1 MCNINYYSPFRKS
14 FRFCYHHISFCKSKK
29 KLISFVSK
37 IDYLSFIQITT
48 FENVK
53 LFFYI
58 TLKTLNL
65 HLIKIVKSK
74 AIYSIMTSQE
84 IRQKFLDYFKSK
96 EHLIVPSAPIVLK
109 DDPTLMF
116 SNSGMTQ
123 FKDYF
128 LGYKEPKAP
137 RIADTQ
143 KCLRVS
149 GKHND
154 LDDVGRD
161 TYHHTMFEMLG
172 NWSFGDYFKK
182 DAIAFAWELLTEVY
196 GIPKENLYV
205 TIFEGD
211 ASENLER
218 DQDAYDFWK
227 SHISEDRIINGNKK
241 DNFWEMGASGPCGP
255 CSEIHV
261 DLRSEEEKAKVS
273 GLELVNN
280 DHPQVVE
287 VWNLVFMEFN
297 RKADGS
303 LEKLPA
309 QHVDTGMGFERLC
322 MALQGKS
329 SNYDTDVFTPLIA
342 KVEEL
347 SGKKYTGILKDEKD
361 IAIRVVVDHI
371 RAVSFA
377 IADGQLPS
385 SGGAGYVI
393 RRILRRGVSYS
404 YRFLDMKE
412 PFLYKLVAVLQE
424 QMGKFFPEL
433 EKQGALVIEVI
444 KSEEESFLRTIENG
458 LIRVEK
464 LIQQTIESNLKVLP
478 SNEVF
483 ELYDTYGFPDDL
495 TRIIAEEK
503 GLTIDETGFEARKK
517 EQQDRSR
524 GGAEQKVHDWV
535 ILEEKAEN
543 FVGYDQLESETY
555 ITRYRKIENKDG
567 EFYQVVLSETPF
579 YPDGG
584 GQVGDKGLLENAT
597 ESFEV
602 LETKK
607 ENGLI
612 ISLIN
617 GLPKDAGAVFY
628 AKVNVAERKNSQANH
643 SVTHLLH
650 EALREV
656 LGTHVEQ
663 KGSYVGPDYL
673 RFDFSHFNK
682 MTEEELALVEN
693 KVNAKIKESIALQE
707 FRSIPIQEALD
718 KGAMALFGE
727 KYGDSVRMIQFGSS
741 KELCGGTH
749 VKNTS
754 EIGHF
759 KILSESSAAAGIRRI
774 EAISG
779 DESEKYFKN
788 LEKQVAELSQLLKS
802 KDIIRS
808 IEKLMEENASL
819 KSEVEA
825 FKKEKAKGEIG
836 DWKNAYEQKGDKQL
850 LVKKTSLDAGSVKDI
865 VFQLKREIPTSVT
878 IILSDADGK
887 PMITVGVS
895 DDLAAN
901 YQAGAIVKDLAKE
914 IQGGGGGNPGFATA
928 GGKNLDGLEN
938 AYQKALNI

>member
-1 MCNINYYSPFRKS
+1 MRQ
-14 FRFCYHHISFCKSKK
+14 
-29 KLISFVSK
+29 KL
-37 IDYLSFIQITT
+37 YT
-48 FENVK
+48 
-53 LFFYI
+53 
-58 TLKTLNL
+58 
-65 HLIKIVKSK
+65 
-74 AIYSIMTSQE
+74 MTSQE
-84 IRQKFLDYFKSK
+84 IRQQFLDFFESK
-96 EHLIVPSAPIVLK
+96 GHLIVPSAPIVLK

-128 LGYKEPKAP
+128 LGYKEPKAS

-182 DAIAFAWELLTEVY
+182 EAIDWAWELLTEVY
-196 GIPKENLYV
+196 KIPKENLYV

-211 ASENLER
+211 EKENLER
-218 DQDAYDFWK
+218 DNEAYNYWK
-227 SHISEDRIINGNKK
+227 AHISEDRIINGNKK

-273 GLELVNN
+273 GLELVND

-287 VWNLVFMEFN
+287 IWNLVFMQFN

-303 LEKLPA
+303 LENLPA
-309 QHVDTGMGFERLC
+309 KHIDTGMGFERLC
-322 MALQGKS
+322 MALQQKE

-347 SGKKYTGILKDEKD
+347 SGKKYTGILTDEKD

-385 SGGAGYVI
+385 NGGAGYVI
-393 RRILRRGVSYS
+393 RRILRRGISYA
-404 YRFLDMKE
+404 YRFLDRKE
-412 PFLYKLVAVLQE
+412 PFLYQLVAVLQE

-433 EKQGALVIEVI
+433 EKQGTLVTEVI
-444 KSEEESFLRTIENG
+444 KSEEESFLRTIETG

-464 LIQQTIESNLKVLP
+464 LIQQTIADGKKVLP
-478 SNEVF
+478 TEEVF

-503 GLTIDETGFEARKK
+503 GLTIDEAGFEQALN
-517 EQQDRSR
+517 
-524 GGAEQKVHDWV
+524 EQKQRSKADSAQKVYDWV
-535 ILEEKAEN
+535 TLEEKPEN
-543 FVGYDQLESETY
+543 FVGYDKTESETY
-555 ITRYRKIENKDG
+555 ITRYRKVENKDG
-567 EFYQVVLSETPF
+567 EFYQVVLSESPF
-579 YPDGG
+579 YPEGG
-584 GQVGDKGLLENAT
+584 GQVGDKGVLENAV

-617 GLPKDAGAVFY
+617 GLPKDAGAIFY
-628 AKVNVAERKNSQANH
+628 AKVNASERKNSQANH

-663 KGSYVGPDYL
+663 KGSFVGPDYL
-673 RFDFSHFNK
+673 RFDFSHFSK
-682 MTEEELALVEN
+682 MTEEELKLVED

-707 FRSIPIQEALD
+707 FRNIPIQEALD
-718 KGAMALFGE
+718 RGAMALFGE
-727 KYGDSVRMIQFGSS
+727 KYGDNVRMIQFGTSM
-741 KELCGGTH
+741 ELCGGTH

-759 KILSESSAAAGIRRI
+759 KIVSESSAAAGIRRI

-779 DESEKYFKN
+779 DKSAEYFKN
-788 LEKQVAELSQLLKS
+788 LEKQITELSQLLKS
-802 KDIIRS
+802 KDIVKS
-808 IEKLMEENASL
+808 IEKLIEENTSL

-850 LVKKTSLDAGSVKDI
+850 LVKKTSLDAASVKDI

-878 IILSDADGK
+878 VILSDADGK

-901 YQAGAIVKDLAKE
+901 YQAGTIVKDLAKE

-938 AYQKALNI
+938 AYQKALTL

>member
-1 MCNINYYSPFRKS
+1 M
-14 FRFCYHHISFCKSKK
+14 
-29 KLISFVSK
+29 
-37 IDYLSFIQITT
+37 
-48 FENVK
+48 
-53 LFFYI
+53 
-58 TLKTLNL
+58 
-65 HLIKIVKSK
+65 
-74 AIYSIMTSQE
+74 MTSQE

-96 EHLIVPSAPIVLK
+96 DHLIVPSAPIVLK

-211 ASENLER
+211 ASENLDR
-218 DQDAYDFWK
+218 DQDAYDYWK
-227 SHISEDRIINGNKK
+227 AVISEDRIINGNKK

-261 DLRSEEEKAKVS
+261 DLRTPEEKAKIS

-347 SGKKYTGILKDEKD
+347 SGKKYTGILEDEKD

-385 SGGAGYVI
+385 NGGAGYVI
-393 RRILRRGVSYS
+393 RRILRRGISYS
-404 YRFLDMKE
+404 YRFLDRKE

-424 QMGKFFPEL
+424 QMGTFFPEL
-433 EKQGALVIEVI
+433 EKQGSLVTEVI
-444 KSEEESFLRTIENG
+444 KSEEESFLRTIETG

-464 LIQQTIESNLKVLP
+464 LIQQTIANNAKVLP
-478 SNEVF
+478 TEEVF

-503 GLTIDETGFEARKK
+503 GLTIDEKGFEQALN
-517 EQQDRSR
+517 
-524 GGAEQKVHDWV
+524 EQKQRSKADSAQKVYDWV
-535 ILEEKAEN
+535 TLEEREEN
-543 FVGYDQLESETY
+543 FVGYDKFESETS
-555 ITRYRKIENKDG
+555 ITRYRKVENKDG
-567 EFYQVVLSETPF
+567 EFYQVVLSESPF
-579 YPDGG
+579 YPEGG
-584 GQVGDKGLLENAT
+584 GQIGDKGVLENAT

-617 GLPKDAGAVFY
+617 GLPKDASAIFY
-628 AKVNVAERKNSQANH
+628 AKVNVTDRKNSQANH

-650 EALREV
+650 EALRDV

-663 KGSYVGPDYL
+663 KGSFVGPDYL

-682 MTEEELALVEN
+682 MTEEELALVEE

-707 FRSIPIQEALD
+707 FRNIPIQEALD
-718 KGAMALFGE
+718 RGAMALFGE

-759 KILSESSAAAGIRRI
+759 KIVSESSAAAGIRRI

-779 DESEKYFKN
+779 DKSEEYFKG
-788 LEKQVAELSQLLKS
+788 LEKQIAELSQLLKS
-802 KDIIRS
+802 KDVVRS
-808 IEKLMEENASL
+808 IEKLIEENAVL
-819 KSEVEA
+819 KSEVEG

-865 VFQLKREIPTSVT
+865 VFQLKKKIPTSVT

-928 GGKNLDGLEN
+928 GGKNIDGLEN

>member
-1 MCNINYYSPFRKS
+1 
-14 FRFCYHHISFCKSKK
+14 
-29 KLISFVSK
+29 
-37 IDYLSFIQITT
+37 
-48 FENVK
+48 
-53 LFFYI
+53 
-58 TLKTLNL
+58 
-65 HLIKIVKSK
+65 
-74 AIYSIMTSQE
+74 MTSQQ
-84 IRQKFLDYFKSK
+84 IRQQFLDFFKSK

-128 LGYKEPKAP
+128 LGYKEPKAS

-182 DAIAFAWELLTEVY
+182 EAISWAWELLTEVY
-196 GIPKENLYV
+196 KIPKENLYV

-211 ASENLER
+211 EKENLER
-218 DQDAYDFWK
+218 DTEAYDLWK
-227 SHISEDRIINGNKK
+227 QFISEDRIINGNKK

-261 DLRSEEEKAKVS
+261 DLRSEEEKSKVS
-273 GLELVNN
+273 GLDLVNN

-287 VWNLVFMEFN
+287 IWNLVFMQFN

-303 LEKLPA
+303 LENLPA
-309 QHVDTGMGFERLC
+309 RHIDTGMGFERLC
-322 MALQGKS
+322 MALQQKE

-347 SGKKYTGILKDEKD
+347 SGKKYTGILTDEKD
-361 IAIRVVVDHI
+361 IAIRVIVDHI

-385 SGGAGYVI
+385 NGGAGYVI
-393 RRILRRGVSYS
+393 RRILRRGISYA
-404 YRFLDMKE
+404 YRFLDRKE
-412 PFLYKLVAVLQE
+412 PFLYQLVAVLQE

-433 EKQGALVIEVI
+433 EKQGTLVTEVI
-444 KSEEESFLRTIENG
+444 KSEEESFLRTIETG
-458 LIRVEK
+458 LIRVDK
-464 LIQQTIESNLKVLP
+464 LIQQTISEGKKVLP
-478 SNEVF
+478 TEEVF

-503 GLTIDETGFEARKK
+503 GLTIDEAGFEQALN
-517 EQQDRSR
+517 
-524 GGAEQKVHDWV
+524 EQKQRSKADSAQKVYDWV
-535 ILEEKAEN
+535 TLEEKPEN
-543 FVGYDQLESETY
+543 FVGYDKTESETY
-555 ITRYRKIENKDG
+555 ITRYRKVENKDG
-567 EFYQVVLSETPF
+567 EFYQVVLSESPF
-579 YPDGG
+579 YPEGG
-584 GQVGDKGLLENAT
+584 GQIGDKGVLENAV

-628 AKVNVAERKNSQANH
+628 AKVNSSDRKNSQANH

-663 KGSYVGPDYL
+663 KGSFVGPDYL
-673 RFDFSHFNK
+673 RFDFSHFSK
-682 MTEEELALVEN
+682 MTEDELALVEE
-693 KVNAKIKESIALQE
+693 KVNAKIQESIALQE
-707 FRSIPIQEALD
+707 FRNIPIQEALD
-718 KGAMALFGE
+718 RGAMALFGE
-727 KYGDSVRMIQFGSS
+727 KYGDNVRMIQFGTSM
-741 KELCGGTH
+741 ELCGGTH

-754 EIGHF
+754 EIGLF
-759 KILSESSAAAGIRRI
+759 KIVSESSAAAGIRRI

-779 DESEKYFKN
+779 DKSAEYFKN
-788 LEKQVAELSQLLKS
+788 LEKQIAALSQLLKS
-802 KDIIRS
+802 KDVVRS
-808 IEKLMEENASL
+808 IEKLIEENAAL

-825 FKKEKAKGEIG
+825 FKKEKAKGEI
-836 DWKNAYEQKGDKQL
+836 DNWKGAYEQKGDKLL

-865 VFQLKREIPTSVT
+865 VFQLKREIPTSITV
-878 IILSDADGK
+878 ILSDADNK

-895 DDLAAN
+895 DDLAGI
-901 YQAGAIVKDLAKE
+901 YQAGALIKELARE

>member
-1 MCNINYYSPFRKS
+1 
-14 FRFCYHHISFCKSKK
+14 
-29 KLISFVSK
+29 
-37 IDYLSFIQITT
+37 
-48 FENVK
+48 
-53 LFFYI
+53 
-58 TLKTLNL
+58 
-65 HLIKIVKSK
+65 
-74 AIYSIMTSQE
+74 MTSQE

-96 EHLIVPSAPIVLK
+96 DHLIVPSAPIVLK

-123 FKDYF
+123 FKDFF
-128 LGYKEPKAP
+128 LGYKTPTAP

-205 TIFEGD
+205 TVFEGD

-241 DNFWEMGASGPCGP
+241 DNFWEMGESGPCGP

-261 DLRSEEEKAKVS
+261 DLRTPEEKARVS

-297 RKADGS
+297 RKADRT

-347 SGKKYTGILKDEKD
+347 SGKKYTGILEDEKD

-371 RAVSFA
+371 RAVAFA
-377 IADGQLPS
+377 IADGQLPA

-393 RRILRRGVSYS
+393 RRILRRGISYA

-412 PFLYKLVAVLQE
+412 PFLYQLVAVLQE
-424 QMGKFFPEL
+424 QMGPFFPEL
-433 EKQGALVIEVI
+433 EKQGTLVTEVI
-444 KSEEESFLRTIENG
+444 KSEEESFLKTIETG

-464 LIQQTIESNLKVLP
+464 LIQQTIADGQKTLP
-478 SNEVF
+478 TLEVF

-503 GLTIDETGFEARKK
+503 GLTIDEDGFKAEK
-517 EQQDRSR
+517 EKQRLRSKEDS
-524 GGAEQKVHDWV
+524 AQKVYDWV
-535 ILEEKAEN
+535 TLEEREEN
-543 FVGYDQLESETY
+543 FVGYDKTESEAY
-555 ITRYRKIENKDG
+555 ITRYRKVENKDG
-567 EFYQVVLSETPF
+567 EFYQVVLSESPF
-579 YPDGG
+579 YPEGG
-584 GQVGDKGLLENAT
+584 GQVGDKGTLENASET
-597 ESFEV
+597 FEV

-612 ISLIN
+612 VSLIS
-617 GLPKDAGAVFY
+617 GLPKDAGALFY
-628 AKVNVAERKNSQANH
+628 AKVNADDRKNSQANH

-650 EALREV
+650 EALRDV
-656 LGTHVEQ
+656 LGMHVEQ
-663 KGSYVGPDYL
+663 KGSFVGPDYL
-673 RFDFSHFNK
+673 RFDFSHFSK
-682 MTEEELALVEN
+682 MSEEEMALVEE
-693 KVNAKIKESIALQE
+693 KVNHKIKESIALQE
-707 FRSIPIQEALD
+707 FRNIPIQEAMD

-727 KYGDSVRMIQFGSS
+727 KYGNSVRMIQFGSS

-749 VKNTS
+749 VKNTI

-759 KILSESSAAAGIRRI
+759 KIVSESSAAAGIRRI

-779 DESEKYFKN
+779 DKSEEYFKN

-802 KDIIRS
+802 KDIVRS
-808 IEKLMEENASL
+808 IEKLMEENTSL
-819 KSEVEA
+819 KSEVESL
-825 FKKEKAKGEIG
+825 KKEKAKGEIG
-836 DWKNAYEQKGDKQL
+836 DWKGAYEQKGNKLL
-850 LVKKTSLDAGSVKDI
+850 LVKRTSLDAGSIKDI
-865 VFQLKREIPTSVT
+865 VFQLKKEIPTSITV
-878 IILSDADGK
+878 ILSDADGK

-895 DDLAAN
+895 DDLAGI
-901 YQAGAIVKDLAKE
+901 YQAGALIKDLAKE

-928 GGKNLDGLEN
+928 GGKNLSGLEN

>member
-1 MCNINYYSPFRKS
+1 MP
-14 FRFCYHHISFCKSKK
+14 
-29 KLISFVSK
+29 
-37 IDYLSFIQITT
+37 
-48 FENVK
+48 
-53 LFFYI
+53 
-58 TLKTLNL
+58 
-65 HLIKIVKSK
+65 K
-74 AIYSIMTSQE
+74 AQTMTSQE
-84 IRQKFLDYFKSK
+84 IRQQFLDFFKSK

-128 LGYKEPKAP
+128 LGYKEPKSS

-182 DAIAFAWELLTEVY
+182 EAITWAWELLTEVY

-211 ASENLER
+211 EKENLER
-218 DQDAYDFWK
+218 DTEAYDLWK
-227 SHISEDRIINGNKK
+227 QFISEDRIINGNKK

-261 DLRSEEEKAKVS
+261 DLRTAEEKAKVS

-287 VWNLVFMEFN
+287 IWNLVFMQFN

-303 LEKLPA
+303 LENLPA
-309 QHVDTGMGFERLC
+309 KHIDTGMGFERLC
-322 MALQGKS
+322 MALQQKE

-347 SGKKYTGILKDEKD
+347 SGKKYTGILTDEKD

-385 SGGAGYVI
+385 NGGAGYVI
-393 RRILRRGVSYS
+393 RRILRRGISYA
-404 YRFLDMKE
+404 YRFLDRKE
-412 PFLYKLVAVLQE
+412 PFLFELVAVLQN
-424 QMGKFFPEL
+424 QMGTFFPEL
-433 EKQGALVIEVI
+433 QKQGTLVTEVI
-444 KSEEESFLRTIENG
+444 KSEEESFLKTIENG

-464 LIQQTIESNLKVLP
+464 LIQQTISEGKKVLP
-478 SNEVF
+478 SEEVF

-503 GLTIDETGFEARKK
+503 GLTIDEVGFEAEMAKQKQRSKK
-517 EQQDRSR
+517 DS
-524 GGAEQKVHDWV
+524 AAKVYDWV
-535 ILEEKAEN
+535 VLEEKPET
-543 FVGYDQLESETY
+543 FVGYDVLESETY

-567 EFYQVVLSETPF
+567 EFYQIVLSNSPF
-579 YPDGG
+579 YPEGG
-584 GQVGDKGLLENAT
+584 GQVGDKGVIENAT

-628 AKVNVAERKNSQANH
+628 AKVNVADRKNSQANH
-643 SVTHLLH
+643 SATHLLH

-673 RFDFSHFNK
+673 RFDFSHFSK
-682 MTEEELALVEN
+682 MTEEELALVEE
-693 KVNAKIKESIALQE
+693 KVNVKIKENLALQE
-707 FRSIPIQEALD
+707 FRNIPIQEALD

-727 KYGDSVRMIQFGSS
+727 KYGDNVRMIQFGTS

-749 VKNTS
+749 VKTTS

-759 KILSESSAAAGIRRI
+759 KLSSESSTAAGIRRI

-779 DESEKYFKN
+779 EKSEEYFKN
-788 LEKQVAELSQLLKS
+788 LETQVSEISQLLKS
-802 KDIIRS
+802 KDLIKS
-808 IEKLMEENASL
+808 IEKLLEENSAL
-819 KSEVEA
+819 KSEIDS
-825 FKKEKAKGEIG
+825 FKKEKAKGEIQN
-836 DWKNAYEQKGDKQL
+836 WKNDFEDKNGKKL

-865 VFQLKREIPTSVT
+865 VFQLKKDTPNSV
-878 IILSDADGK
+878 IIIISDANEK

-895 DDLAAN
+895 SDLEAT
-901 YQAGAIVKDLAKE
+901 YHAGNIIKDLAKE

-928 GGKNLDGLEN
+928 GGKNLAGIEN
-938 AYQKALNI
+938 AYQKALEI

>member
-1 MCNINYYSPFRKS
+1 
-14 FRFCYHHISFCKSKK
+14 
-29 KLISFVSK
+29 
-37 IDYLSFIQITT
+37 
-48 FENVK
+48 
-53 LFFYI
+53 
-58 TLKTLNL
+58 
-65 HLIKIVKSK
+65 
-74 AIYSIMTSQE
+74 MTSQE
-84 IRQKFLDYFKSK
+84 IRQQFLDFFKSK

-128 LGYKEPKAP
+128 LGYKEPKST

-182 DAIAFAWELLTEVY
+182 EAITWAWELLTEVY
-196 GIPKENLYV
+196 KIPKENLYV

-211 ASENLER
+211 EKENLER
-218 DQDAYDFWK
+218 DNEAYDLWK
-227 SHISEDRIINGNKK
+227 QFISEDRIINGNKK

-261 DLRSEEEKAKVS
+261 DLRSEEEKAKIS

-287 VWNLVFMEFN
+287 IWNLVFMQFN

-303 LEKLPA
+303 LENLPA
-309 QHVDTGMGFERLC
+309 KHIDTGMGFERLC
-322 MALQGKS
+322 MALQQKE

-347 SGKKYTGILKDEKD
+347 SGKKYTGILTDEKD

-385 SGGAGYVI
+385 NGGAGYVI
-393 RRILRRGVSYS
+393 RRILRRGISYA
-404 YRFLDMKE
+404 YRFLDRKE
-412 PFLYKLVAVLQE
+412 PFLFELVAVLQD

-433 EKQGALVIEVI
+433 EKQGNLVTEVI
-444 KSEEESFLRTIENG
+444 KSEEESFLKTIENG
-458 LIRVEK
+458 LLRVEK
-464 LIQQTIESNLKVLP
+464 LIQQTITDGKKILP
-478 SNEVF
+478 SEEVF

-503 GLTIDETGFEARKK
+503 GLTIDEAGFEAEMAKQKQRSKK
-517 EQQDRSR
+517 DS
-524 GGAEQKVHDWV
+524 AAKVYDWV
-535 ILEEKAEN
+535 VLEEKPET
-543 FVGYDQLESETY
+543 FVGYDQLETETY

-567 EFYQVVLSETPF
+567 EFYQVVLSNSPF
-579 YPDGG
+579 YPEGG
-584 GQVGDKGLLENAT
+584 GQIGDKGLLENAV

-612 ISLIN
+612 ISLIK

-628 AKVNVAERKNSQANH
+628 AKVNSSDRRNSQANH
-643 SVTHLLH
+643 SATHLLH

-673 RFDFSHFNK
+673 RFDFSHFSK
-682 MTEEELALVEN
+682 MTDEELALVES
-693 KVNAKIKESIALQE
+693 KVNAKIKGNLSLQE
-707 FRSIPIQEALD
+707 FRNIPIQEALD
-718 KGAMALFGE
+718 RGAMALFGE
-727 KYGDSVRMIQFGSS
+727 KYGDNVRMIQFGSS

-749 VKNTS
+749 VKSTS

-759 KILSESSAAAGIRRI
+759 KIVSESSAAAGIRRI

-779 DESEKYFKN
+779 EKSEEYFRN
-788 LEKQVAELSQLLKS
+788 LETQFTEVSQLLKS
-802 KDIIRS
+802 KDLIKS
-808 IEKLMEENASL
+808 IEKLLEENSAL
-819 KSEVEA
+819 KSEIES
-825 FKKEKAKGEIG
+825 FKKEKAKGEIQN
-836 DWKNAYEQKGDKQL
+836 WKNDFEDKNGKKL
-850 LVKKTSLDAGSVKDI
+850 LVKKTSLDAASVKDI
-865 VFQLKREIPTSVT
+865 VFQLKKEIPNSIT
-878 IILSDADGK
+878 IIISDAGEK

-895 DDLAAN
+895 ADLETN
-901 YQAGAIVKDLAKE
+901 YHAGNIVKELAKE

-928 GGKNLDGLEN
+928 GGKNLDGIQN
-938 AYQKALNI
+938 AYQKALEI

>member
-1 MCNINYYSPFRKS
+1 
-14 FRFCYHHISFCKSKK
+14 
-29 KLISFVSK
+29 
-37 IDYLSFIQITT
+37 
-48 FENVK
+48 
-53 LFFYI
+53 
-58 TLKTLNL
+58 
-65 HLIKIVKSK
+65 
-74 AIYSIMTSQE
+74 MTSQE

-123 FKDYF
+123 FKDFF
-128 LGYKEPKAP
+128 LGYKTPTAP

-182 DAIAFAWELLTEVY
+182 EAIAFAWELLTEVY

-211 ASENLER
+211 ASENLDR

-241 DNFWEMGASGPCGP
+241 DNFWEMGESGPCGP

-261 DLRSEEEKAKVS
+261 DLRTPEEKAKVS

-297 RKADGS
+297 RKADKS

-329 SNYDTDVFTPLIA
+329 SNYDTDVFTPLIS

-347 SGKKYTGILKDEKD
+347 SGKKYTGILEDEKD

-385 SGGAGYVI
+385 NGGAGYVI
-393 RRILRRGVSYS
+393 RRILRRGISYS

-424 QMGKFFPEL
+424 QMGPFFPEL
-433 EKQGALVIEVI
+433 EKQGKLVSEVI
-444 KSEEESFLRTIENG
+444 KSEEDSFLKTIENG

-464 LIQQTIESNLKVLP
+464 LIQQTIANNQKVLP
-478 SNEVF
+478 SEEVF

-503 GLTIDETGFEARKK
+503 GLTIDEEGFKAEMEKQK
-517 EQQDRSR
+517 LRSK
-524 GGAEQKVHDWV
+524 ADSAQKVYDWV
-535 ILEEKAEN
+535 NLESKPET
-543 FVGYDQLESETY
+543 FVGYDQTESETY
-555 ITRYRKIENKDG
+555 ITRYRKVENKDG
-567 EFYQVVLSETPF
+567 EFYQVVLSSSPF
-579 YPDGG
+579 YPEGG
-584 GQVGDKGLLENAT
+584 GQVGDKGVLENAV

-628 AKVNVAERKNSQANH
+628 AKVNASDRKNSQANH

-650 EALREV
+650 EALRDV

-682 MTEEELALVEN
+682 MTEEELALIEE
-693 KVNAKIKESIALQE
+693 KVNKKIKESIALQE
-707 FRSIPIQEALD
+707 FRNIPIQEALE

-759 KILSESSAAAGIRRI
+759 KITSEGSAAAGIRRI

-779 DESEKYFKN
+779 DKSEEYFTN
-788 LEKQVAELSQLLKS
+788 LEKQIVELSQLLKS
-802 KDIIRS
+802 KDVVRS
-808 IEKLMEENASL
+808 IEKLIEENTSL
-819 KSEVEA
+819 KAEVDA
-825 FKKEKAKGEIG
+825 LKKEKAKGEIG
-836 DWKNAYEQKGDKQL
+836 EWKNAYEQKGNKQL

-895 DDLAAN
+895 DDLSAD

-928 GGKNLDGLEN
+928 GGKNLEGLEN

>member
-1 MCNINYYSPFRKS
+1 
-14 FRFCYHHISFCKSKK
+14 
-29 KLISFVSK
+29 
-37 IDYLSFIQITT
+37 
-48 FENVK
+48 
-53 LFFYI
+53 
-58 TLKTLNL
+58 
-65 HLIKIVKSK
+65 
-74 AIYSIMTSQE
+74 MTSQE
-84 IRQKFLDYFKSK
+84 IRQQFLDFFKSK

-182 DAIAFAWELLTEVY
+182 EAIAWAWELLTEVY

-211 ASENLER
+211 DKENLDR
-218 DQDAYDFWK
+218 DQDAYNFWK
-227 SHISEDRIINGNKK
+227 AHISEDRIINGNKK
-241 DNFWEMGASGPCGP
+241 DNFWEMGESGPCGP

-261 DLRSEEEKAKVS
+261 DLRSEEEKAKIP
-273 GLELVNN
+273 GIELVNN

-322 MALQGKS
+322 MALQGKK

-342 KVEEL
+342 KVEEV
-347 SGKKYTGILKDEKD
+347 SGKKYTGILEDEKD

-385 SGGAGYVI
+385 NGGAGYVI
-393 RRILRRGVSYS
+393 RRILRRAISYS
-404 YRFLDMKE
+404 YRFLGLKE
-412 PFLYKLVAVLQE
+412 PFLYQLVAVLKN
-424 QMGKFFPEL
+424 QMGAYFPEIV
-433 EKQGALVIEVI
+433 KQENLVTEVI
-444 KSEEESFLRTIENG
+444 KEEEISFLRTIENG
-458 LIRVEK
+458 LVRVQK
-464 LIQQTIESNLKVLP
+464 LIEQTTAKGEKVLP
-478 SNEVF
+478 SEEVF

-503 GLTIDETGFEARKK
+503 GLTIDEAGFESELQKQKERSKK
-517 EQQDRSR
+517 SS
-524 GGAEQKVHDWV
+524 AQKVYDWV
-535 ILEEKAEN
+535 VLEEKEEK
-543 FVGYDQLESETY
+543 FVGYDVLESETT

-567 EFYQVVLSETPF
+567 EFYQVVLAESPF
-579 YPDGG
+579 YPEGG
-584 GQVGDKGLLENAT
+584 GQVGDKGVLENAT
-597 ESFEV
+597 ESFNV
-602 LETKK
+602 LQTNK
-607 ENGLI
+607 ENGLV
-612 ISLIN
+612 ISLID
-617 GLPKDAGAVFY
+617 GLPKDASAVFY
-628 AKVNVAERKNSQANH
+628 AKVNTTERKNSQSNH
-643 SVTHLLH
+643 SATHLLH

-673 RFDFSHFNK
+673 RFDFSHFSK
-682 MTEEELALVEN
+682 MSEEELAIVEE
-693 KVNAKIKESIALQE
+693 KVNAKVKENIALQE
-707 FRSIPIQEALD
+707 FRNIPIQEALD

-727 KYGDSVRMIQFGSS
+727 KYGDNVRMIQFGSS

-749 VKNTS
+749 VKSTG

-759 KILSESSAAAGIRRI
+759 KLVSEASAAAGIRRI
-774 EAISG
+774 EAISA
-779 DESEKYFKN
+779 DKAEEYFKSI
-788 LEKQVAELSQLLKS
+788 EKQITELSQLLKT
-802 KDIIRS
+802 KDVQKS
-808 IEKLMEENASL
+808 VEKLIDENATL
-819 KSEVEA
+819 KQEVDA
-825 FKKEKAKGEIG
+825 LKKEKAKGEIQN
-836 DWKNAYEQKGDKQL
+836 WKNDFEDKGGKKL

-865 VFQLKREIPTSVT
+865 VFQLKKEIESAVIV
-878 IILSDADGK
+878 IISDANEK
-887 PMITVGVS
+887 PMISVGVS
-895 DDLAAN
+895 ANIEAN
-901 YQAGAIVKDLAKE
+901 YNAGAIVKELAKE

-928 GGKNLDGLEN
+928 GGKNIAGIEN
-938 AYQKALNI
+938 AYQKALAL

>member
-1 MCNINYYSPFRKS
+1 
-14 FRFCYHHISFCKSKK
+14 
-29 KLISFVSK
+29 
-37 IDYLSFIQITT
+37 
-48 FENVK
+48 
-53 LFFYI
+53 
-58 TLKTLNL
+58 
-65 HLIKIVKSK
+65 
-74 AIYSIMTSQE
+74 MTSQE

-96 EHLIVPSAPIVLK
+96 DHLIIPSAPIVLK

-128 LGYKEPKAP
+128 LGYKKPKAS

-182 DAIAFAWELLTEVY
+182 EAIAFAWELLTEVY

-218 DQDAYDFWK
+218 DHDAYDFWK
-227 SHISEDRIINGNKK
+227 SLISEDRIINGNKK

-273 GLELVNN
+273 GLDLVNN

-287 VWNLVFMEFN
+287 IWNLVFMQYN

-303 LEKLPA
+303 LENLPA
-309 QHVDTGMGFERLC
+309 KHIDTGMGFERLC

-347 SGKKYTGILKDEKD
+347 SGKKYTAVLADEKD

-385 SGGAGYVI
+385 NGGAGYVI
-393 RRILRRGVSYS
+393 RRILRRGISYS
-404 YRFLDMKE
+404 YRFLGMKE

-424 QMGKFFPEL
+424 QMGTFFPEL
-433 EKQGALVIEVI
+433 QKQGTLVTEVI

-464 LIQQTIESNLKVLP
+464 LIQQTIADNQKVLP
-478 SNEVF
+478 TEEVF

-503 GLTIDETGFEARKK
+503 SLTIDEKGFEQALDKQK
-517 EQQDRSR
+517 QRSK
-524 GGAEQKVHDWV
+524 ADSAQKVYDWV
-535 ILEEKAEN
+535 TLEEKPEN
-543 FVGYDQLESETY
+543 FVGYDKFESETY
-555 ITRYRKIENKDG
+555 ITRYRKVENKDG
-567 EFYQVVLSETPF
+567 EFYQVVLSESPF
-579 YPDGG
+579 YPEGG
-584 GQVGDKGLLENAT
+584 GQVGDKGILENAA

-612 ISLIN
+612 VSLIS
-617 GLPKDAGAVFY
+617 GLPKDAGALFY
-628 AKVNVAERKNSQANH
+628 AKVNNSDRKNSQANH

-759 KILSESSAAAGIRRI
+759 KIVSESSAAAGIRRI

-788 LEKQVAELSQLLKS
+788 LEQQMTELSQLLKS

-825 FKKEKAKGEIG
+825 FKKERAKGEIG
-836 DWKNAYEQKGDKQL
+836 EWKGAYEQKGDKLL
-850 LVKKTSLDAGSVKDI
+850 LVKRTSLDAASVKDI
-865 VFQLKREIPTSVT
+865 VFQLKKEIPTSITV
-878 IILSDADGK
+878 ILSDADGK

-895 DDLAAN
+895 DDLAGI
-901 YQAGAIVKDLAKE
+901 YQAGALIKELARE

-938 AYQKALNI
+938 AYQKALNL

>member
-1 MCNINYYSPFRKS
+1 
-14 FRFCYHHISFCKSKK
+14 
-29 KLISFVSK
+29 
-37 IDYLSFIQITT
+37 
-48 FENVK
+48 
-53 LFFYI
+53 
-58 TLKTLNL
+58 
-65 HLIKIVKSK
+65 
-74 AIYSIMTSQE
+74 MTSQE

-96 EHLIVPSAPIVLK
+96 DHLIVPSAPIVLK

-128 LGYKEPKAP
+128 LGYKEPKAS

-218 DQDAYDFWK
+218 DQDAYDYWK
-227 SHISEDRIINGNKK
+227 AVISEDRIINGNKK

-287 VWNLVFMEFN
+287 IWNLVFMQYN

-303 LEKLPA
+303 LENLPA
-309 QHVDTGMGFERLC
+309 KHIDTGMGFERLC

-347 SGKKYTGILKDEKD
+347 SGKKYTGVLEDEKD

-385 SGGAGYVI
+385 NGGAGYVI
-393 RRILRRGVSYS
+393 RRILRRGISYS

-433 EKQGALVIEVI
+433 EKQGTLVTEVI
-444 KSEEESFLRTIENG
+444 KSEEESFLRTIETG

-464 LIQQTIESNLKVLP
+464 LIQQTISEGKKVLP
-478 SNEVF
+478 TQEVF

-503 GLTIDETGFEARKK
+503 GLTIDEKGFEVALN
-517 EQQDRSR
+517 
-524 GGAEQKVHDWV
+524 EQKQRSKADSAQKVYDWV
-535 ILEEKAEN
+535 ILEDKESD
-543 FVGYDQLESETY
+543 FVGYDQIEAETH
-555 ITRYRKIENKDG
+555 ITKYRKVENKDG
-567 EFYQVVLSETPF
+567 EFYQVVLSNTPF
-579 YPDGG
+579 YPEGG
-584 GQVGDKGLLENAT
+584 GQVGDKGILENAA

-617 GLPKDAGAVFY
+617 GLPKDASAIFY
-628 AKVNVAERKNSQANH
+628 AKVNATDRKNSQANH

-650 EALREV
+650 EALRDV

-682 MTEEELALVEN
+682 MTEEELALVEE

-707 FRSIPIQEALD
+707 FRNIPIQEALE

-759 KILSESSAAAGIRRI
+759 KINSESSAAAGIRRI

-779 DESEKYFKN
+779 DKSEEYFKG
-788 LEKQVAELSQLLKS
+788 LEKQITELSQLLKS
-802 KDIIRS
+802 KDVIRS
-808 IEKLMEENASL
+808 IEKLIEENASL
-819 KSEVEA
+819 KAEVEV

-836 DWKNAYEQKGDKQL
+836 DWKGAYEQKGDKLL
-850 LVKKTSLDAGSVKDI
+850 LVKRTSLDAGSIKDI
-865 VFQLKREIPTSVT
+865 VFQLKKEIPTSIT

-895 DDLAAN
+895 DDLAGI
-901 YQAGAIVKDLAKE
+901 YQAGALIKDLAKE

>member
-1 MCNINYYSPFRKS
+1 
-14 FRFCYHHISFCKSKK
+14 
-29 KLISFVSK
+29 
-37 IDYLSFIQITT
+37 
-48 FENVK
+48 
-53 LFFYI
+53 
-58 TLKTLNL
+58 
-65 HLIKIVKSK
+65 
-74 AIYSIMTSQE
+74 MTSQE

-123 FKDYF
+123 FKDFF
-128 LGYKEPKAP
+128 LGYKTPTAP

-172 NWSFGDYFKK
+172 NWSFGNYFKK
-182 DAIAFAWELLTEVY
+182 EAIAFAWELLTEVY

-211 ASENLER
+211 ASENLQR

-241 DNFWEMGASGPCGP
+241 DNFWEMGESGPCGP
-255 CSEIHV
+255 CSEIHI
-261 DLRSEEEKAKVS
+261 DLRTAEEKAAVPGIS
-273 GLELVNN
+273 LVNQ

-297 RKADGS
+297 RKADKS

-329 SNYDTDVFTPLIA
+329 SNYDTDVFTPLIS

-347 SGKKYTGILKDEKD
+347 SGKKYTGILEDEKD

-385 SGGAGYVI
+385 NGGAGYVI
-393 RRILRRGVSYS
+393 RRILRRGISYS
-404 YRFLDMKE
+404 YRFLGMKE

-424 QMGKFFPEL
+424 QMGPFFPEI
-433 EKQGALVIEVI
+433 EKQGKLVAEVI
-444 KSEEESFLRTIENG
+444 KSEEDSFLKTIENG
-458 LIRVEK
+458 LIRVDK
-464 LIQQTIESNLKVLP
+464 LIQQTIADNLKVLP
-478 SNEVF
+478 SEEVF

-503 GLTIDETGFEARKK
+503 GLTIDEKGFEAEMEKQK
-517 EQQDRSR
+517 LRSK
-524 GGAEQKVHDWV
+524 ADSAQKVYDWV
-535 ILEEKAEN
+535 VLEEKPES

-555 ITRYRKIENKDG
+555 ITRYRKVENKDG
-567 EFYQVVLSETPF
+567 EFYQVVLSSSPF
-579 YPDGG
+579 YPEGG
-584 GQVGDKGLLENAT
+584 GQVGDKGVLENAA

-628 AKVNVAERKNSQANH
+628 AKVNATDRKNSQANH

-650 EALREV
+650 EALRDV

-682 MTEEELALVEN
+682 MTEEEITLIEE
-693 KVNAKIKESIALQE
+693 KVNQKIKESIALQE
-707 FRSIPIQEALD
+707 FRSIPIKEALE

-727 KYGDSVRMIQFGSS
+727 KYGDNVRMIQFGSS

-759 KILSESSAAAGIRRI
+759 KITSEGSAAAGIRRI

-779 DESEKYFKN
+779 DKSEEYFKN
-788 LEKQVAELSQLLKS
+788 LEKQIIELSQLLKS
-802 KDIIRS
+802 KDVVRS
-808 IEKLMEENASL
+808 IEKLIEENASL
-819 KSEVEA
+819 KSEVDA
-825 FKKEKAKGEIG
+825 LKKEKAKGEIS
-836 DWKNAYEQKGDKQL
+836 DWKNAYEQKGNKQL

-895 DDLAAN
+895 DDLAAD

>member
-1 MCNINYYSPFRKS
+1 
-14 FRFCYHHISFCKSKK
+14 
-29 KLISFVSK
+29 
-37 IDYLSFIQITT
+37 
-48 FENVK
+48 
-53 LFFYI
+53 
-58 TLKTLNL
+58 
-65 HLIKIVKSK
+65 
-74 AIYSIMTSQE
+74 MTSQE
-84 IRQKFLDYFKSK
+84 IRQQFLDFFKSK

-128 LGYKEPKAP
+128 LGYKEPKSS

-182 DAIAFAWELLTEVY
+182 EAITWAWELLTEVY
-196 GIPKENLYV
+196 KIPKENLYV

-211 ASENLER
+211 EKENLER
-218 DQDAYDFWK
+218 DTEAYDLWK
-227 SHISEDRIINGNKK
+227 QFISEDRIINGNKK

-261 DLRSEEEKAKVS
+261 DLRTPEEKAKVS

-287 VWNLVFMEFN
+287 IWNLVFMQFN

-303 LEKLPA
+303 LENLPA
-309 QHVDTGMGFERLC
+309 KHIDTGMGFERLC
-322 MALQGKS
+322 MALQQKE

-347 SGKKYTGILKDEKD
+347 SGKKYTGILTDEKD

-385 SGGAGYVI
+385 NGGAGYVI
-393 RRILRRGVSYS
+393 RRILRRAISYS
-404 YRFLDMKE
+404 YRFLDINE
-412 PFLYKLVAVLQE
+412 PFLFELVFVLQN

-433 EKQGALVIEVI
+433 EKQGNLITEVI
-444 KSEEESFLRTIENG
+444 KSEEESFLKTIGNG
-458 LIRVEK
+458 LIKVRN
-464 LIQQTIESNLKVLP
+464 LIAHQMTIAGSSILP
-478 SNEVF
+478 ASEVF

-503 GLTIDETGFEARKK
+503 GLTIDEAGFEAEMAKQKQRSKK
-517 EQQDRSR
+517 DS
-524 GGAEQKVHDWV
+524 AAKVYDWV
-535 ILEEKAEN
+535 VLEEKPET
-543 FVGYDQLESETY
+543 FVGYDVLESETY

-567 EFYQVVLSETPF
+567 EFYQIVLSNSPF
-579 YPDGG
+579 YPEGG
-584 GQVGDKGLLENAT
+584 GQVGDKGVIENAT

-617 GLPKDAGAVFY
+617 GLPKDAGAIFY
-628 AKVNVAERKNSQANH
+628 AKVNVADRKNSQANH
-643 SVTHLLH
+643 SATHLLH

-673 RFDFSHFNK
+673 RFDFSHFSK
-682 MTEEELALVEN
+682 MTEEELALVEE
-693 KVNAKIKESIALQE
+693 KVNAKIKENLALQE
-707 FRSIPIQEALD
+707 FRNIPIQEALD

-727 KYGDSVRMIQFGSS
+727 KYGDNVRMIQFGTS

-749 VKNTS
+749 VKTTS

-759 KILSESSAAAGIRRI
+759 KLSSESSTAAGIRRI

-779 DESEKYFKN
+779 EKSEEYFKN
-788 LEKQVAELSQLLKS
+788 LETQVSEISQLLKS
-802 KDIIRS
+802 KDLIKS
-808 IEKLMEENASL
+808 IEKLLEENSAL
-819 KSEVEA
+819 KSEIDS
-825 FKKEKAKGEIG
+825 FKKEKAKGEIQN
-836 DWKNAYEQKGDKQL
+836 WKNDFEDKNGKNL

-865 VFQLKREIPTSVT
+865 VFQLKKETPNSV
-878 IILSDADGK
+878 IIIISDAGEK
-887 PMITVGVS
+887 PMVTVGVS
-895 DDLAAN
+895 TDLEAT
-901 YQAGAIVKDLAKE
+901 YHAGSIVKELAKE
-914 IQGGGGGNPGFATA
+914 IQGGGGGNAGFATA
-928 GGKNLDGLEN
+928 GGKNLAGIDN
-938 AYQKALNI
+938 AYQKALEI

>member
-1 MCNINYYSPFRKS
+1 
-14 FRFCYHHISFCKSKK
+14 
-29 KLISFVSK
+29 
-37 IDYLSFIQITT
+37 
-48 FENVK
+48 
-53 LFFYI
+53 
-58 TLKTLNL
+58 
-65 HLIKIVKSK
+65 
-74 AIYSIMTSQE
+74 MTSQE

-96 EHLIVPSAPIVLK
+96 GHLIVPSAPIVLK

-123 FKDYF
+123 FKDFF
-128 LGYKEPKAP
+128 LGYKTPTAP

-182 DAIAFAWELLTEVY
+182 EAIAFAWELLTEVY

-211 ASENLER
+211 ASENLDR

-241 DNFWEMGASGPCGP
+241 DNFWEMGESGPCGP

-261 DLRSEEEKAKVS
+261 DLRTPEEKAKVS

-297 RKADGS
+297 RKADKS

-347 SGKKYTGILKDEKD
+347 SGKKYTGILEDEKD

-385 SGGAGYVI
+385 NGGAGYVI
-393 RRILRRGVSYS
+393 RRILRRGISYS

-412 PFLYKLVAVLQE
+412 PFLYKLVAVLQD
-424 QMGKFFPEL
+424 QMGPFFPEL
-433 EKQGALVIEVI
+433 EKQGKLVAEVI
-444 KSEEESFLRTIENG
+444 KSEEDSFLKTIENG

-464 LIQQTIESNLKVLP
+464 LIQQTIADNLKVLP
-478 SNEVF
+478 SEEVF

-503 GLTIDETGFEARKK
+503 GLTIDEEGFKAEMEKQK
-517 EQQDRSR
+517 LRSK
-524 GGAEQKVHDWV
+524 ADSAQKVYDWV
-535 ILEEKAEN
+535 NLESKPET
-543 FVGYDQLESETY
+543 FVGYDQTESETY
-555 ITRYRKIENKDG
+555 ITRYRKVENKDG
-567 EFYQVVLSETPF
+567 EFYQVVLSSSPF
-579 YPDGG
+579 YPEGG
-584 GQVGDKGLLENAT
+584 GQVGDKGVLENAV

-628 AKVNVAERKNSQANH
+628 AKVNASERKNSQANH

-650 EALREV
+650 EALRDV

-682 MTEEELALVEN
+682 MTEEELALIEE
-693 KVNAKIKESIALQE
+693 KVNKKIKESIALQE
-707 FRSIPIQEALD
+707 FRNIPIQEALE

-759 KILSESSAAAGIRRI
+759 KITSEGSAAAGIRRI

-779 DESEKYFKN
+779 DKSEEYFSN
-788 LEKQVAELSQLLKS
+788 LEKQITELSQLLKS
-802 KDIIRS
+802 KDVVRS
-808 IEKLMEENASL
+808 IEKLIEENTSL
-819 KSEVEA
+819 KAEVDA
-825 FKKEKAKGEIG
+825 LKKEKAKGEIG
-836 DWKNAYEQKGDKQL
+836 EWKNAYEQKGNKQL

-895 DDLAAN
+895 DDLAAD

-928 GGKNLDGLEN
+928 GGKNLEGLEN

>member
-1 MCNINYYSPFRKS
+1 
-14 FRFCYHHISFCKSKK
+14 
-29 KLISFVSK
+29 
-37 IDYLSFIQITT
+37 
-48 FENVK
+48 
-53 LFFYI
+53 
-58 TLKTLNL
+58 
-65 HLIKIVKSK
+65 
-74 AIYSIMTSQE
+74 MTSQE

-123 FKDYF
+123 FKDFF
-128 LGYKEPKAP
+128 LGYKTPTAP

-182 DAIAFAWELLTEVY
+182 EAIAFAWELLTEVY

-211 ASENLER
+211 ASENLQR

-241 DNFWEMGASGPCGP
+241 DNFWEMGESGPCGP
-255 CSEIHV
+255 CSEIHI
-261 DLRSEEEKAKVS
+261 DLRTAEEKAAVPGIS
-273 GLELVNN
+273 LVNQ

-297 RKADGS
+297 RKADKS

-329 SNYDTDVFTPLIA
+329 SNYDTDVFTPLIS

-347 SGKKYTGILKDEKD
+347 SGKKYTGILEDEKD

-385 SGGAGYVI
+385 NGGAGYVI
-393 RRILRRGVSYS
+393 RRILRRGISYS
-404 YRFLDMKE
+404 YRFLGMKE

-424 QMGKFFPEL
+424 QMGPFFPEI
-433 EKQGALVIEVI
+433 EKQGKLVAEVI
-444 KSEEESFLRTIENG
+444 KSEEDSFLKTIENG
-458 LIRVEK
+458 LIRVDK
-464 LIQQTIESNLKVLP
+464 LIQQTIADNLKVLP
-478 SNEVF
+478 SEEVF

-503 GLTIDETGFEARKK
+503 GLTIDEKGFEAEMEKQK
-517 EQQDRSR
+517 LRSK
-524 GGAEQKVHDWV
+524 ADSAQKVYDWV
-535 ILEEKAEN
+535 VLEEKPES
-543 FVGYDQLESETY
+543 FVGYDQIESETY
-555 ITRYRKIENKDG
+555 ITRYRKVENKDG
-567 EFYQVVLSETPF
+567 EFYQVVLSSSPF
-579 YPDGG
+579 YPEGG
-584 GQVGDKGLLENAT
+584 GQVGDKGVLENAA

-628 AKVNVAERKNSQANH
+628 AKVNATDRKNSQANH

-650 EALREV
+650 EALRDV

-682 MTEEELALVEN
+682 MTEEEIALIEE
-693 KVNAKIKESIALQE
+693 KVNKKIKESIALQE
-707 FRSIPIQEALD
+707 FRSIPIKEALE

-727 KYGDSVRMIQFGSS
+727 KYGDNVRMIQFGSS

-759 KILSESSAAAGIRRI
+759 KITSEGSAAAGIRRI

-779 DESEKYFKN
+779 DKSEEYFKN
-788 LEKQVAELSQLLKS
+788 LEKQIIELSQLLKS
-802 KDIIRS
+802 KDVVRS
-808 IEKLMEENASL
+808 IEKLIEENSSL
-819 KSEVEA
+819 KSEVDA
-825 FKKEKAKGEIG
+825 LKKEKAKGEIS
-836 DWKNAYEQKGDKQL
+836 DWKNAYEQKGNKQL

-895 DDLAAN
+895 DDLAAE

>member
-1 MCNINYYSPFRKS
+1 
-14 FRFCYHHISFCKSKK
+14 
-29 KLISFVSK
+29 
-37 IDYLSFIQITT
+37 
-48 FENVK
+48 
-53 LFFYI
+53 
-58 TLKTLNL
+58 
-65 HLIKIVKSK
+65 
-74 AIYSIMTSQE
+74 MTSQE

-96 EHLIVPSAPIVLK
+96 DHLIVPSAPIVLK

-123 FKDYF
+123 FKDFF
-128 LGYKEPKAP
+128 LGYKTPTAP

-182 DAIAFAWELLTEVY
+182 DAIAFAWELLTEVF

-241 DNFWEMGASGPCGP
+241 DNFWEMGESGPCGP

-261 DLRSEEEKAKVS
+261 DLRTEEEKAKVS
-273 GLELVNN
+273 GLDLVNN

-297 RKADGS
+297 RKADKS

-347 SGKKYTGILKDEKD
+347 SGKKYTGILEDEKD

-371 RAVSFA
+371 RAVAFA

-385 SGGAGYVI
+385 NGGAGYVI
-393 RRILRRGVSYS
+393 RRILRRGISYS
-404 YRFLDMKE
+404 YRFLGMKE

-424 QMGKFFPEL
+424 QMGPFFPEL
-433 EKQGALVIEVI
+433 EKQGKLVSEVI
-444 KSEEESFLRTIENG
+444 KSEEDSFLKTIENG

-464 LIQQTIESNLKVLP
+464 LIEQTIADGSKVLP
-478 SNEVF
+478 SEEVF

-503 GLTIDETGFEARKK
+503 GLTIDEAGFKAEMEKQK
-517 EQQDRSR
+517 LRSK
-524 GGAEQKVHDWV
+524 ADSAQKVYDWV
-535 ILEEKAEN
+535 TLETKPEN
-543 FVGYDQLESETY
+543 FVGYDQIESETY
-555 ITRYRKIENKDG
+555 ITRYRKVENKDG
-567 EFYQVVLSETPF
+567 EFYQVVLSSSPF
-579 YPDGG
+579 YPEGG
-584 GQVGDKGLLENAT
+584 GQVGDKGVLENAV

-628 AKVNVAERKNSQANH
+628 AKVDATDRKNSQANH

-673 RFDFSHFNK
+673 RFDFSHFSK
-682 MTEEELALVEN
+682 MTEEELALVEE
-693 KVNAKIKESIALQE
+693 KVNHKIKESIALQE
-707 FRSIPIQEALD
+707 FRNIPIQEALD

-749 VKNTS
+749 VKNTM

-759 KILSESSAAAGIRRI
+759 KIVSESSAAAGIRRI

-779 DESEKYFKN
+779 DKSEEYFKN
-788 LEKQVAELSQLLKS
+788 LENQILELTQLLKS
-802 KDIIRS
+802 KDVVRS
-808 IEKLMEENASL
+808 IEKLIEENASL

-836 DWKNAYEQKGDKQL
+836 EWKNAYEQKGNKQL

-895 DDLAAN
+895 DDLAAD
-901 YQAGAIVKDLAKE
+901 YQAGAIIKDLAKE

>member
-1 MCNINYYSPFRKS
+1 
-14 FRFCYHHISFCKSKK
+14 
-29 KLISFVSK
+29 
-37 IDYLSFIQITT
+37 
-48 FENVK
+48 
-53 LFFYI
+53 
-58 TLKTLNL
+58 
-65 HLIKIVKSK
+65 
-74 AIYSIMTSQE
+74 MTSQE
-84 IRQKFLDYFKSK
+84 IRQQFLDFFKSK

-128 LGYKEPKAP
+128 LGYKEPKSS

-182 DAIAFAWELLTEVY
+182 EAITWAWELLTEVY
-196 GIPKENLYV
+196 KIPKENLYV

-211 ASENLER
+211 EKENLER
-218 DQDAYDFWK
+218 DTEAYDLWK
-227 SHISEDRIINGNKK
+227 QFISEDRIINGNKK

-261 DLRSEEEKAKVS
+261 DLRSAEEKAKVS

-287 VWNLVFMEFN
+287 IWNLVFMQFN

-303 LEKLPA
+303 LENLPA
-309 QHVDTGMGFERLC
+309 KHIDTGMGFERLC
-322 MALQGKS
+322 MALQHKE

-347 SGKKYTGILKDEKD
+347 SGKKYTGILTDEKD

-385 SGGAGYVI
+385 NGGAGYVI
-393 RRILRRGVSYS
+393 RRILRRAISYS
-404 YRFLDMKE
+404 YRFLDRKE
-412 PFLYKLVAVLQE
+412 PFLYQLVAVLQE

-433 EKQGALVIEVI
+433 EKQGTLVTEVI
-444 KSEEESFLRTIENG
+444 KSEEESFLRTIETG
-458 LIRVEK
+458 LIRVDK
-464 LIQQTIESNLKVLP
+464 LIQQTISEGKKILP
-478 SNEVF
+478 TEEVF

-503 GLTIDETGFEARKK
+503 GLTIDEAGF
-517 EQQDRSR
+517 QQALNQQKQRSK
-524 GGAEQKVHDWV
+524 ADSAQKVYDWV
-535 ILEEKAEN
+535 TLEEKPEN

-555 ITRYRKIENKDG
+555 ITRYRKVENKDG
-567 EFYQVVLSETPF
+567 EFYQVVLSESPF
-579 YPDGG
+579 YPEGG
-584 GQVGDKGLLENAT
+584 GQVGDKGTLENAA

-617 GLPKDAGAVFY
+617 ALPKDAGAVFY
-628 AKVNVAERKNSQANH
+628 AKVNVADRKNSQANH

-673 RFDFSHFNK
+673 RFDFSHFSK
-682 MTEEELALVEN
+682 MSEEELALVES
-693 KVNAKIKESIALQE
+693 KVNAKIKENIPLQE
-707 FRSIPIQEALD
+707 FRTIPIQEALD
-718 KGAMALFGE
+718 RGAMALFGE
-727 KYGDSVRMIQFGSS
+727 KYGDNVRMIQFGSS

-749 VKNTS
+749 VKSTS

-759 KILSESSAAAGIRRI
+759 KIVSESSAAAGIRRI

-779 DESEKYFKN
+779 EKSEEYFKN
-788 LEKQVAELSQLLKS
+788 LETQFTEISQLLKS
-802 KDIIRS
+802 KDLAKS
-808 IEKLMEENASL
+808 IEKLLEENSAL
-819 KSEVEA
+819 KSEIES
-825 FKKEKAKGEIG
+825 FKKEKAKGEIQN
-836 DWKNAYEQKGDKQL
+836 WKNDFEDNNGKKL

-865 VFQLKREIPTSVT
+865 VFQLKKEIPNSVT
-878 IILSDADGK
+878 IIISDAGEK

-895 DDLAAN
+895 ADLEAN
-901 YQAGAIVKDLAKE
+901 YHAGNIVKELAKE

-928 GGKNLDGLEN
+928 GGKNLDGIEN
-938 AYQKALNI
+938 AYQKALEI

>member
-1 MCNINYYSPFRKS
+1 
-14 FRFCYHHISFCKSKK
+14 
-29 KLISFVSK
+29 
-37 IDYLSFIQITT
+37 
-48 FENVK
+48 
-53 LFFYI
+53 
-58 TLKTLNL
+58 
-65 HLIKIVKSK
+65 
-74 AIYSIMTSQE
+74 MTSQE

-96 EHLIVPSAPIVLK
+96 GHLIVPSAPIVLK

-123 FKDYF
+123 FKDFF
-128 LGYKEPKAP
+128 LGYKTPTAP

-218 DQDAYDFWK
+218 DQDAYNFWK

-241 DNFWEMGASGPCGP
+241 DNFWEMGESGPCGP

-261 DLRSEEEKAKVS
+261 DLRTPEEKAKVS

-297 RKADGS
+297 RKADRT

-347 SGKKYTGILKDEKD
+347 SGKKYTGVLEDEKD

-385 SGGAGYVI
+385 NGGAGYVI
-393 RRILRRGVSYS
+393 RRILRRGISYS
-404 YRFLDMKE
+404 YRFLGMKE

-424 QMGKFFPEL
+424 QMGTFFPEL
-433 EKQGALVIEVI
+433 EKQGKLVSEVI

-464 LIQQTIESNLKVLP
+464 LIQQTIANNSKVLP
-478 SNEVF
+478 TEEVF

-503 GLTIDETGFEARKK
+503 GLTIDEKGFEQALN
-517 EQQDRSR
+517 
-524 GGAEQKVHDWV
+524 EQKQRSKADSAQKVYDWV
-535 ILEEKAEN
+535 TLEEKPEN
-543 FVGYDQLESETY
+543 FVGYDKFESETY
-555 ITRYRKIENKDG
+555 ITRYRKVENKDG
-567 EFYQVVLSETPF
+567 EFYQVVLSESPF
-579 YPDGG
+579 YPEGG
-584 GQVGDKGLLENAT
+584 GQIGDRGVLENT
-597 ESFEV
+597 VESFEV

-628 AKVNVAERKNSQANH
+628 AKVNIAERRNSQANH

-663 KGSYVGPDYL
+663 KGSFVGPDYL

-682 MTEEELALVEN
+682 MTEEELTLVED
-693 KVNAKIKESIALQE
+693 KVNAKIKESITLQE
-707 FRSIPIQEALD
+707 FRNIPIQEALER
-718 KGAMALFGE
+718 GAMALFGE
-727 KYGDSVRMIQFGSS
+727 KYGDSVRMIQFGTSM
-741 KELCGGTH
+741 ELCGGTH
-749 VKNTS
+749 VKNTI

-759 KILSESSAAAGIRRI
+759 KIVSESSAAAGIRRI

-779 DESEKYFKN
+779 DKAEEYFKN
-788 LEKQVAELSQLLKS
+788 LEKQIAELSQLLKS
-802 KDIIRS
+802 KDVVRS
-808 IEKLMEENASL
+808 IEKLIEENAAL
-819 KSEVEA
+819 KSDVDA
-825 FKKEKAKGEIG
+825 LKKEKAKGEISN
-836 DWKNAYEQKGDKQL
+836 WKGAYEQKGDKLL
-850 LVKKTSLDAGSVKDI
+850 LVKRTSLDAGSVKDI
-865 VFQLKREIPTSVT
+865 VFQLKKEIPTSITV
-878 IILSDADGK
+878 ILSDADEK

-895 DDLAAN
+895 DDLAGI
-901 YQAGAIVKDLAKE
+901 YQAGALIKDLAKE

-928 GGKNLDGLEN
+928 GGKNLEGLEN
-938 AYQKALNI
+938 AYQKALNL

>member
-1 MCNINYYSPFRKS
+1 M
-14 FRFCYHHISFCKSKK
+14 
-29 KLISFVSK
+29 
-37 IDYLSFIQITT
+37 
-48 FENVK
+48 
-53 LFFYI
+53 
-58 TLKTLNL
+58 

-261 DLRSEEEKAKVS
+261 DLRTPEEKAKIS

-361 IAIRVVVDHI
+361 IAFRVVVDHI

-433 EKQGALVIEVI
+433 EKQGALVTEVI
-444 KSEEESFLRTIENG
+444 KSEEESFLNKIENG

-478 SNEVF
+478 SDEVF
-483 ELYDTYGFPDDL
+483 ELYDTYGFPNDL

-503 GLTIDETGFEARKK
+503 GLTIDEAGFEARKK

-628 AKVNVAERKNSQANH
+628 AKVNAAERKNSQANH

-693 KVNAKIKESIALQE
+693 KVNTKIKESIALQE

-727 KYGDSVRMIQFGSS
+727 KYGDNVRMIQFGSS

-802 KDIIRS
+802 KDLIRS

>member
-1 MCNINYYSPFRKS
+1 
-14 FRFCYHHISFCKSKK
+14 
-29 KLISFVSK
+29 
-37 IDYLSFIQITT
+37 
-48 FENVK
+48 
-53 LFFYI
+53 
-58 TLKTLNL
+58 
-65 HLIKIVKSK
+65 
-74 AIYSIMTSQE
+74 MTSQE

-123 FKDYF
+123 FKDFF
-128 LGYKEPKAP
+128 LGYKTPTAP

-182 DAIAFAWELLTEVY
+182 EAIAFAWELLTEVY

-211 ASENLER
+211 ASENLDR
-218 DQDAYDFWK
+218 DQDAYNFWK

-241 DNFWEMGASGPCGP
+241 DNFWEMGESGPCGP
-255 CSEIHV
+255 CSEIHI
-261 DLRSEEEKAKVS
+261 DLRTPEEKAAVP
-273 GLELVNN
+273 GITRVNQ
-280 DHPQVVE
+280 DDPQVVE

-297 RKADGS
+297 RKADKS

-347 SGKKYTGILKDEKD
+347 SGKKYTGILEDEKD

-385 SGGAGYVI
+385 NGGAGYVI
-393 RRILRRGVSYS
+393 RRILRRGISYS

-424 QMGKFFPEL
+424 QMGAFFPEL
-433 EKQGALVIEVI
+433 EKQGKLVAEVI
-444 KSEEESFLRTIENG
+444 KSEEDSFLKTIENG

-464 LIQQTIESNLKVLP
+464 LIQQTIANNQKVLP
-478 SNEVF
+478 SEEVF

-503 GLTIDETGFEARKK
+503 GLTIDEEGFKAEMEKQK
-517 EQQDRSR
+517 LRSK
-524 GGAEQKVHDWV
+524 ADSAQKVYDWV
-535 ILEEKAEN
+535 TLEERDEN
-543 FVGYDQLESETY
+543 FVGYDQIESETY
-555 ITRYRKIENKDG
+555 ITRYRKVENKDG
-567 EFYQVVLSETPF
+567 EFYQVVLSSSPF
-579 YPDGG
+579 YPEGG
-584 GQVGDKGLLENAT
+584 GQVGDKGVLENAV

-628 AKVNVAERKNSQANH
+628 AKVNASERKNSQANH

-650 EALREV
+650 EALRDV

-682 MTEEELALVEN
+682 MTEEELALIEE
-693 KVNAKIKESIALQE
+693 KVNKKIKESIALQE
-707 FRSIPIQEALD
+707 FRNIPIQKALE

-759 KILSESSAAAGIRRI
+759 KITSEGSAAAGIRRI

-779 DESEKYFKN
+779 DKSEEYFNN
-788 LEKQVAELSQLLKS
+788 LEKQIIELSQLLKS
-802 KDIIRS
+802 KDVVRS
-808 IEKLMEENASL
+808 IEKLIEENTSL
-819 KSEVEA
+819 KAEVDA
-825 FKKEKAKGEIG
+825 LKKEKAKGEIG
-836 DWKNAYEQKGDKQL
+836 EWKNAYEQKGNKQL

-895 DDLAAN
+895 DDLAAD

-928 GGKNLDGLEN
+928 GGKNLEGIEN